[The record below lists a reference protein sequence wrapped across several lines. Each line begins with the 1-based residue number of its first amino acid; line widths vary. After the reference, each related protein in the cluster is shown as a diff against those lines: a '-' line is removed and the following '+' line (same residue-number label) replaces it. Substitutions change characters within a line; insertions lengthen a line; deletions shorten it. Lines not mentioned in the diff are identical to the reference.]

1 MASLSPRQRIQSF
14 VQRITTPTVNSHP
27 LIPLSEGEK
36 ATVRKHRLKNKKV
49 ALVRPTVHRPPPPPP
64 PPHTLTHFIP
74 NAAYLNL
81 IQTHP
86 LTDSIYLNSYQDH
99 LEPFRL
105 QVLSVEQEISV
116 LFLQL

>member
-14 VQRITTPTVNSHP
+14 MQRITTPTVNSHP

-36 ATVRKHRLKNKKV
+36 VAVRKHWLKNKKV

-64 PPHTLTHFIP
+64 PPTLTHFIP
-74 NAAYLNL
+74 NAVYLNL

-86 LTDSIYLNSYQDH
+86 LTDSIYLDSDQDH

>member
-1 MASLSPRQRIQSF
+1 

-74 NAAYLNL
+74 NAAYLINKQ
-81 IQTHP
+81 IYIYRINKQTTRMIRWIASKL
-86 LTDSIYLNSYQDH
+86 LTFIKTYINQHIALLNESRKE
-99 LEPFRL
+99 LL
-105 QVLSVEQEISV
+105 VGGSC
-116 LFLQL
+116 